1 MYSDNQVIG
10 ATVAS
15 TSETSLGEI
24 QIPSGRNYTITS
36 LWCGGVGGTFRIS
49 VDTYP
54 SMQGTYVQNSTSPT
68 EIGAAVKHDTNISI
82 NGPATVTGYITNA
95 AATSTACKLNVAYID
110 NAGATN

>member
-24 QIPSGRNYTITS
+24 SVPSGRNYTITS
-36 LWCGGVGGTFRIS
+36 LWGAGTGGTIRVA

-54 SMQGTYVQNSTSPT
+54 SMQGSYVQNSNDPT
-68 EIGAAVKHDTNISI
+68 NIGATLQHNTNISI
-82 NGPATVTGYITNA
+82 NGPATLTGYITNS
-95 AATSTACKLNVAYID
+95 AATSTACKLNISYID
-110 NAGATN
+110 SAGATN